1 MNKKIVV
8 LGGGTGMS
16 ALLKGLKEFPVDLSA
31 IVSVCDDGKS
41 TGKLREEFGT
51 VAVGDVRKVLV
62 ALSATK
68 ESELEQLLDYR
79 FITGSGLNGHTV
91 GNILLVA
98 SNNIYGNLSN
108 GIEAL
113 SKFFA
118 LKGKVIPL
126 TEENVHLV
134 AQMEDG
140 TVIEG
145 EHHITA
151 AKKSIENIYYKED
164 PKPTPEAIQAISE
177 ADIII
182 LSMGSIFTSVVP
194 NLIIPEIIQA
204 IDESKAP
211 ILYACNIMT
220 QPGETDEF
228 KVSNHINLLNHYLGN
243 KKISY
248 VVANNSTIDEEIR
261 HKYETAE
268 QKDPVILDPENIDPS
283 VTIIADDYLTINN
296 ELIRHD
302 SIRIATDIFSLT
314 LNLNRGTPYKKE
326 IKH

>member
-16 ALLKGLKEFPVDLSA
+16 SLLKGLKEFPIDLSA

-41 TGKLREEFGT
+41 TGRLREEFGT
-51 VAVGDVRKVLV
+51 IAVGDVRKVLV

-68 ESELEQLLDYR
+68 ESDFEKLLDYR
-79 FITGSGLNGHTV
+79 FSTTSDLNGHAV

-98 SNNIYGNLSN
+98 LNNIYGNLSN

-134 AQMEDG
+134 AKMMDG
-140 TVIEG
+140 SIIEG

-151 AKKSIENIYYKED
+151 AKKQIQKVYYKEE
-164 PKPTPEAIQAISE
+164 PKPTPEAIQAINE
-177 ADIII
+177 ADMII
-182 LSMGSIFTSVVP
+182 LSMGSIHTSVVP
-194 NLIIPEIIQA
+194 NLIIPEIIAA
-204 IDESKAP
+204 IDDSKAP

-220 QPGETDEF
+220 QPGETDDY
-228 KVSNHINLLNHYLGN
+228 KVSDHINLLNQYLGN
-243 KKISY
+243 KNIKY

-261 HKYETAE
+261 LKYETAE
-268 QKDPVILDPENIDPS
+268 AKDPVILDPENIDPNI
-283 VTIIADDYLTINN
+283 TIIEDDYLVINDG
-296 ELIRHD
+296 LIRHD
-302 SIRIATDIFSLT
+302 PLRIATDIFSLT
-314 LNLNRGTPYKKE
+314 LKLDKGYAFKKE
-326 IKH
+326 IKP